1 MKIFNSEQIRAWD
14 KFTIKEDDISSLELM
29 ERAVIKC
36 LPFLL
41 DQINLKNKIL
51 IFCGHGNNGGDGLV
65 AARLLLNMG
74 YEVYCFVS
82 VSEDKLSNENLF
94 NRKLLSNLYPESI
107 LTIDEHNYQKII
119 VIDKNTVV
127 IDAIFGNGINRIIE
141 GFYSDLILLLNSA
154 SCYKKISI
162 DIPSG
167 LIGDSTEIIDN
178 QIIFIADITLS
189 FQQTKTSFLFEET
202 GIFAGKVIVVNIE
215 LSNDFEKNEKTNFY
229 FFDKNDAI
237 EIFEKK
243 SSYKGKHSYGHLLLV
258 GGDAGKAGAIMMAA
272 NAANYSGCGR
282 ITVCTS
288 KETSGYLQ
296 INSPQS
302 MVFFDKDFP
311 TEIVLPKLDSF
322 SAIAVGPGL
331 GKEEEKVKL
340 LRKLINDF
348 KGPMVFDADAIGIL
362 AENKTWLAF
371 LTPNSI
377 LTPHHYEL
385 QKLTG
390 IVGNRTTMLR
400 SAVELAVKNKL
411 IVVYKGKN
419 TAICLP
425 NGDVVFNSSGNQALS
440 KGGSGDLLTGY
451 IGGLLAKGYSAPVAA
466 MLGCFI
472 HGRAAEF
479 ANEEKSLDGINYSS
493 ILNEMDRVIFELE
506 NYNPP
511 HIV

>member
-14 KFTIKEDDISSLELM
+14 KFTLEAEKISSLELM
-29 ERAVIKC
+29 ERAVVKC

-41 DQINLKNKIL
+41 DQIKFKNKIL

-65 AARLLLNMG
+65 AGRLLLNMG

-82 VSEDKLSNENLF
+82 VLENKLSCENLY
-94 NRKLLSNLYPESI
+94 NRKLLTNLYPESI
-107 LTIDEHNYQKII
+107 VTIDEHNYLQNI
-119 VIDKNTVV
+119 VIDKNTVI
-127 IDAIFGNGINRIIE
+127 IDAIFGNGINRVIE
-141 GFYSDLILLLNSA
+141 GFYSDLILRLNST

-167 LIGDSTEIIDN
+167 LIGDSTEIIEN
-178 QIIFIADITLS
+178 QIIFKADLTLS
-189 FQQTKTSFLFEET
+189 FQQTKSCFLVEET
-202 GIFAGKVIVVNIE
+202 GIFAGNVVVVNIE
-215 LSNDFEKNEKTNFY
+215 LNANFEKNEKTNFY
-229 FFDKNDAI
+229 YFDKNDAI

-243 SSYKGKHSYGHLLLV
+243 AMFNGKHSYGHLLLV
-258 GGDAGKAGAIMMAA
+258 GGDTGKAGAIIMAA

-288 KETSGYLQ
+288 KETAGYLQ

-302 MVFFDKDFP
+302 MVFFDKNYP
-311 TEIVLPKLDSF
+311 NELVLPKLDNF

-390 IVGNRTTMLR
+390 IVGSRTTMLR

-451 IGGLLAKGYSAPVAA
+451 IGGLLAKGYSAAGAA

-472 HGRAAEF
+472 HGKAAEY
-479 ANEEKSLDGINYSS
+479 ATKEKSLDGTNYLS
-493 ILNEMDRVIFELE
+493 ILNEMDKVIFELE
-506 NYNPP
+506 NINPTDK
-511 HIV
+511 I